1 MSNILFIVCITLPIL
16 CIGSG
21 CYLLI
26 QEQKKRD
33 LLSIVLISIGL
44 AFIAF
49 YTLPNVSDDLQ
60 RHFDVMRNYQN
71 HSIMVIF
78 YSVYSFVYLNN
89 LIMYII
95 AQTNILGLY
104 QAIFTLLSYSNIRM
118 NILNKILP

>member
-44 AFIAF
+44 ASLLFIHC
-49 YTLPNVSDDLQ
+49 L
-60 RHFDVMRNYQN
+60 
-71 HSIMVIF
+71 
-78 YSVYSFVYLNN
+78 
-89 LIMYII
+89 MYRMIYRD
-95 AQTNILGLY
+95 ILM
-104 QAIFTLLSYSNIRM
+104 S
-118 NILNKILP
+118 